1 MCDYEDF
8 KFTCNHTSTK
18 LLSYCHFARTDPY
31 HQCFGV
37 KVTKHTWF
45 QSMLCPP
52 CEAYRAA
59 CVAMGK
65 MCDFIKDLHIY
76 IHRESKISFPRLA
89 ACLFKMKEK
98 Q

>member
-65 MCDFIKDLHIY
+65 VCDIFKAGVQNQ
-76 IHRESKISFPRLA
+76 FPRLA
-89 ACLFKMKEK
+89 AYLFKMKEK